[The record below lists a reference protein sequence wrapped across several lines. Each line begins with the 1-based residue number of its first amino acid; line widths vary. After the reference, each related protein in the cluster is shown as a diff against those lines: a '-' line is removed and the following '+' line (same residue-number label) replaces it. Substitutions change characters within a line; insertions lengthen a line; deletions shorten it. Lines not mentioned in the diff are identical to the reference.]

1 MSQELIDAF
10 TVHVGVL
17 GSDSGLSKVLMQ
29 LLVQQSVVLLAHL
42 KTSSPEVER
51 YWNGSL
57 ELQASRKYDINIF
70 KGVPNK
76 DGSADVGDGSK
87 RACQLLCKT
96 DPASCLLQTLVKHLF
111 PAGYHIAE
119 VEDVAS
125 GREGCLDAYALFDL
139 GSFFD
144 QLEHVDSSL
153 ELGSGQEGSN
163 VYGLH
168 AGNLELLRAGMLP
181 VTMWIPQSSPN
192 YRPVSVAIFTHSADV
207 VLACF
212 TFRQE
217 EYEALLGAFE
227 GSDEEFSSFY
237 MGRLSQHLKEK
248 FPHLAACPLKGRL
261 VTPGP
266 EDALLIHGLCVHCGT
281 CDAGYRLLASVDP
294 PVPFVV

>member
-1 MSQELIDAF
+1 
-10 TVHVGVL
+10 
-17 GSDSGLSKVLMQ
+17 
-29 LLVQQSVVLLAHL
+29 VLLAHL

-119 VEDVAS
+119 VEDILS
-125 GREGCLDAYALFDL
+125 GTEGSLDAYVFRDC
-139 GSFFD
+139 GSYFG

-153 ELGSGQEGSN
+153 ELGSGQEQSN
-163 VYGLH
+163 TCGLH
-168 AGNLELLRAGMLP
+168 AGNLDLIRAGTPP
-181 VTMWIPQSSPN
+181 VTLWVPQSSPSD
-192 YRPVSVAIFTHSADV
+192 RSVSIAIFTHSVDV

-212 TFRQE
+212 TFRQDK
-217 EYEALLGAFE
+217 YEALLTDFKGN
-227 GSDEEFSSFY
+227 DDEFSAHY
-237 MGRLSQHLKEK
+237 MGKLSQHLRTTY
-248 FPHLAACPLKGRL
+248 PHLAALPLKGRL

-266 EDALLIHGLCVHCGT
+266 DDALLIHGLCVHCGT
-281 CDAGYRLLASVDP
+281 GDAGYRLLATADP
-294 PVPFVV
+294 PVSCLVVVCTVLSCPHCCRW